1 MFPNNRKQESA
12 DCKLPPRFSFQSRL
26 NSLSKV
32 TRCFS
37 LGGLC
42 SFLCPP
48 DAHERKERSADLST
62 ALLCLF
68 FLNRYL
74 VSLVITEII
83 KQKFIIYKK
92 TSMENRE
99 CPYCH
104 KKVSLR
110 KCIKY
115 IIKGTKYSTTCNH
128 CGQQLWLEK
137 EPLPFMYC
145 VSAGFFMMYLPMQ
158 FFLYYCNLDFIDS
171 VLYCLPIAVVA
182 EAICSIVVLDRK
194 SVV

>member
-1 MFPNNRKQESA
+1 MK
-12 DCKLPPRFSFQSRL
+12 
-26 NSLSKV
+26 
-32 TRCFS
+32 
-37 LGGLC
+37 
-42 SFLCPP
+42 
-48 DAHERKERSADLST
+48 
-62 ALLCLF
+62 
-68 FLNRYL
+68 
-74 VSLVITEII
+74 
-83 KQKFIIYKK
+83 
-92 TSMENRE
+92 NRE

-145 VSAGFFMMYLPMQ
+145 VSVGFFIMYLPMQ
-158 FFLYYCNLDFIDS
+158 FFLYYCNLGFIDS

-182 EAICSIVVLDRK
+182 EAICLIVVLYKIYFRK
-194 SVV
+194 